1 MHRISIFFQK
11 IFPHIVRPSVR
22 GRNLKRLGMWPI
34 FVDCL
39 SANGEISWCPSAEQ
53 VHCTQDYLSELKLVF
68 FLEILKFIISF
79 S

>member
-1 MHRISIFFQK
+1 M
-11 IFPHIVRPSVR
+11 
-22 GRNLKRLGMWPI
+22 KRLGMWPI